1 MAPTLE
7 ALPEQGAPRQGQA
20 SGLPLQCCPSPRTCR
35 PPLLCYDT
43 CTFRTQTQHNYYLSS
58 VLPSFI
64 GLFFSSFLPCFL
76 SDPSLAL
83 LPTMC
88 VLVGTPLERSLT
100 PTLPVLPS
108 RVTLLAYVF
117 NKRVSSECRRTS
129 W

>member
-1 MAPTLE
+1 
-7 ALPEQGAPRQGQA
+7 
-20 SGLPLQCCPSPRTCR
+20 
-35 PPLLCYDT
+35 
-43 CTFRTQTQHNYYLSS
+43 
-58 VLPSFI
+58 
-64 GLFFSSFLPCFL
+64 
-76 SDPSLAL
+76 
-83 LPTMC
+83 MC